1 MREHDR
7 PVPRLVPHADDDRLA
22 EDTARRI
29 LEVLERAQ
37 DERGEATIALT
48 GGSMGTR
55 VIREVATHPDAQLVD
70 WPIPSATECRPPTR
84 GTSPSR

>member
-7 PVPRLVPHADDDRLA
+7 PVPRLVPHANDDRLA

-48 GGSMGTR
+48 LSL
-55 VIREVATHPDAQLVD
+55 IH
-70 WPIPSATECRPPTR
+70 I
-84 GTSPSR
+84 